1 MLADHKGHGNGGAD
15 TGGIGSTV
23 VNVSDGRRRAAAHAR
38 ARRPAGPAP
47 LLAARGPRGFP
58 GGGARPAA
66 AAPGRSRRRG
76 RPRARGSRPPCRR
89 GATGAGRA
97 WRGARPADQA
107 QHAGR
112 PAPCRGGPTRSRAR
126 ADARPPRAPPPP
138 GIARR
143 GAGARA
149 GALATTGR
157 GLPLRGPAPRR
168 RLAPA
173 PPARRAGA
181 KARPMTT
188 VEPMTRRS
196 TPTTPQID
204 HVAIRSN
211 LTDCSDRG
219 AIHLGMT
226 EGLVRVRALRAANLG
241 VRLLS
246 ELCCSPHLPTR
257 GYRAPALGTRPS
269 TGHEYAQIGRV
280 TDGGSGV

>member
-1 MLADHKGHGNGGAD
+1 LRIPRQFAKADQMLADHKGHGNGGAD

-126 ADARPPRAPPPP
+126 ADARPPRAPPP

-143 GAGARA
+143 GAGAGPARAPAPWPRPGGACRCGGRPRARPGRRRA
-149 GALATTGR
+149 GRRPASPGAARGRTPRSAARTG
-157 GLPLRGPAPRR
+157 PPPPVAPAPR
-168 RLAPA
+168 P
-173 PPARRAGA
+173 
-181 KARPMTT
+181 
-188 VEPMTRRS
+188 
-196 TPTTPQID
+196 
-204 HVAIRSN
+204 
-211 LTDCSDRG
+211 
-219 AIHLGMT
+219 
-226 EGLVRVRALRAANLG
+226 VR
-241 VRLLS
+241 
-246 ELCCSPHLPTR
+246 
-257 GYRAPALGTRPS
+257 
-269 TGHEYAQIGRV
+269 
-280 TDGGSGV
+280 